1 MSLIDVSDPS
11 IYYLIQRLN
20 GLFEEETLHY
30 SFYDFERQVISD
42 KTKLFILLEKINN
55 QHLTK
60 KCNNNNTNI
69 KTDFTYLYSEINSKL
84 NNYQI
89 ISIFNIKCGRD
100 LKYKNR
106 KDIPIQLYEGYYYS
120 FTISYRKKTN
130 LLN

>member
-1 MSLIDVSDPS
+1 MSLIDASDPS

-20 GLFEEETLHY
+20 DLFEEETLQY

-55 QHLTK
+55 QDLTK
-60 KCNNNNTNI
+60 KYNNNSNV
-69 KTDFTYLYSEINSKL
+69 KPDFTYLYNEINSKL

-89 ISIFNIKCGRD
+89 ISIFNIKCGRV

-106 KDIPIQLYEGYYYS
+106 KDIPIQLYDGYYYS
-120 FTISYRKKTN
+120 FTISYRKKQIY
-130 LLN
+130 